1 MAEITHHELDA
12 TLSGIVPAA
21 GRTLPAV
28 VLVYGEELIVQAAL
42 QRILDTLLPGAR
54 QSLNF
59 EALDGGASEMG
70 DVLAR
75 VNTFSL
81 LPGAKVVVLKGA
93 TIFHSR
99 DDAARLL
106 GQARSAHAGED
117 LPRAARSLLA
127 ALSQLR
133 LSLDEARGPERAAS
147 LPSGGEAGEDE
158 GWLDALLGYCAE
170 NNLSVPPAADAAGM
184 LQRALEKG
192 FPRGHHLIITTD
204 GIDRRRS
211 VYTVLN
217 KAGLIV
223 DCSVPRGEGK
233 ADREAQAAVL
243 AAHAKTALAACRKSM
258 DRAAFAA
265 LCDMTGFNLGTFAN
279 NLEMLIAHA
288 GERRE
293 ITAGDV
299 AAVLTRTK
307 KDPIFAFTDALT
319 DRNLG
324 SALFFLGSLLG
335 GEIHPLQALA
345 AMTNQVRRLL
355 MVKEFTAS
363 PDGGG
368 WRPGM
373 TFPLFQKSVV
383 PAVARHDRELMS
395 RLETWEAALAGP
407 PREGKKKK
415 KASAASDLVL
425 ARNPAST
432 YPLFQLFRKAEG
444 FSREELRAAILLL
457 SETDLQLKSS
467 TLNPRLIL
475 ERVVWQICGVGEKE
489 SNE

>member
-12 TLSGIVPAA
+12 ALSGLDPAA
-21 GRTLPAV
+21 GRALPAV
-28 VLVYGEELIVQAAL
+28 VLVYGEELIAQDAL
-42 QRILDTLLPGAR
+42 ERILDTLLPRAR

-59 EALDGGASEMG
+59 EALDGGSAEMG

-81 LPGAKVVVLKGA
+81 LPGTKVVALKGA
-93 TIFHSR
+93 RIFHSK

-106 GQARSAHAGED
+106 SQARKALAEED
-117 LPRAARSLLA
+117 LPRAARSLLS
-127 ALSQLR
+127 ALSQVNLT
-133 LSLDEARGPERAAS
+133 LDAARRPGGAAS
-147 LPSGGEAGEDE
+147 LPSSGDPGEEE
-158 GWLDALLGYCAE
+158 GWLEALFDYCAE
-170 NNLSVPPAADAAGM
+170 KDLSVPPAADSAGM

-204 GIDRRRS
+204 GVDRRRS
-211 VYTVLN
+211 VYPALN

-243 AAHAKTALAACRKSM
+243 AAHVKTALAGHRKSM

-265 LCDMTGFNLGTFAN
+265 LCDMTGFNLGIFAS
-279 NLEMLIAHA
+279 NLEILIAHA
-288 GERRE
+288 GARRE
-293 ITAGDV
+293 ITAEDV

-324 SALFFLGSLLG
+324 NALFFLGSLLG

-345 AMTNQVRRLL
+345 AMTNQVRKLL
-355 MVKEFTAS
+355 AVKEFTS
-363 PDGGG
+363 GPDGGQ

-373 TFPLFQKSVV
+373 NFPLFQKSVV
-383 PAVARHDRELMS
+383 PAVVRHDRELLN
-395 RLETWEAALAGP
+395 RIEAWDFALAAP
-407 PREGKKKK
+407 PEEGKQKKK
-415 KASAASDLVL
+415 KAAAASDLVL
-425 ARNPAST
+425 ARNPASA
-432 YPLFQLFRKAEG
+432 YPLFQLFKKAQG
-444 FSREELRAAILLL
+444 FSRDELLAAIPLL
-457 SETDLQLKSS
+457 SAADLQLKSS
-467 TLNPRLIL
+467 ALNPRLIL
-475 ERVVWQICGVGEKE
+475 ERVVWQICGIGEKKK
-489 SNE
+489 

>member
-1 MAEITHHELDA
+1 MAEITPHELDA
-12 TLSGIVPAA
+12 TLSGIDPAV
-21 GRTLPAV
+21 GRVLPAV
-28 VLVYGEELIVQAAL
+28 VLVYGEELIVRAAL
-42 QRILDTLLPGAR
+42 ERILDTLLPGAR

-59 EALDGGASEMG
+59 EALDGGATEMG
-70 DVLAR
+70 DVLAH

-81 LPGAKVVVLKGA
+81 LPGTKVVVLKGA
-93 TIFHSR
+93 RIFHSK

-106 GQARSAHAGED
+106 SQARKAHADQD

-127 ALSQLR
+127 ALSQLH
-133 LSLDEARGPERAAS
+133 LTLDEARRPGRAAS
-147 LPSGGEAGEDE
+147 LPTSEEAGEEE
-158 GWLDALLGYCAE
+158 GWLDALLSHCAE
-170 NNLSVPPAADAAGM
+170 NSLTVPPAADSAGM

-192 FPRGHHLIITTD
+192 FPRGHTLIITTD

-211 VYTVLN
+211 VYTALN

-243 AAHAKTALAACRKSM
+243 AAHAKTALAARHKSM

-265 LCDMTGFNLGTFAN
+265 LCDMTGFNLGTFQN
-279 NLEMLIAHA
+279 NLEMLISHA

-293 ITAGDV
+293 ITAEDV

-324 SALFFLGSLLG
+324 RALFFLGSLLG

-345 AMTNQVRRLL
+345 AMANQMRRLL
-355 MVKEFTAS
+355 VIKEFTS
-363 PDGGG
+363 GPDGGG

-373 TFPLFQKSVV
+373 SYPLFQKSVV
-383 PAVARHDRELMS
+383 PAVLRHDEELS
-395 RLETWEAALAGP
+395 NRLEVWETALAGP
-407 PREGKKKK
+407 PQEGKKKK
-415 KASAASDLVL
+415 KASAASDLFL
-425 ARNPAST
+425 ARNPASA
-432 YPLFQLFRKAEG
+432 YPLFQLFKKAQG
-444 FSREELRAAILLL
+444 FSREELLAAIPLLG
-457 SETDLQLKSS
+457 EADLQLKSS
-467 TLNPRLIL
+467 ALNPRLIL
-475 ERVVWQICGVGEKE
+475 ERVVWQICGMRDKG
-489 SNE
+489 